1 MDEQKASVA
10 AAFVPLQPDLLGVH
24 PAVARQMTKR
34 YRAASKKK
42 KVIEESLGL
51 TGLAAALRRAT
62 LSDRVVGGA
71 TSTGWSAR
79 PSSSSPAPQVAPAP
93 GHGSGRTRRIRPRSA
108 TTIVIGEHRRARIA
122 VTGFSQAR
130 WYRGT
135 P

>member
-1 MDEQKASVA
+1 
-10 AAFVPLQPDLLGVH
+10 
-24 PAVARQMTKR
+24 MTKR

-79 PSSSSPAPQVAPAP
+79 PSSSSPARRSHRLQVMGAVAHDESGPGAPQ
-93 GHGSGRTRRIRPRSA
+93 RS
-108 TTIVIGEHRRARIA
+108 
-122 VTGFSQAR
+122 
-130 WYRGT
+130 
-135 P
+135 